1 MSDQASANRVERF
14 QLLLMGA
21 IDNELTPEQWAEFQ
35 HLLSQDRA
43 RAEEWK
49 RYQQLKEVT
58 HAMKFKSPSNEVWD
72 NYWTRVYNRIERG
85 IGWIIFSIGAIILLT
100 YGIFKAVESLIADP
114 KLEGIVKV
122 GIIAVILGLV
132 ILIVSVVR
140 EKFFIQKSDP
150 YKEIQR

>member
-1 MSDQASANRVERF
+1 MSDQATANRVERF

-21 IDNELTPEQWAEFQ
+21 IDNELTPEEWAEFQ
-35 HLLSQDRA
+35 QLLSQDRA
-43 RAEEWK
+43 RADEWK

-58 HAMKFKSPSNEVWD
+58 QAMKFKSPSQEIWD